1 MENDHCCGN
10 KCFHRLKAVELYQH
24 WQRKSQRHIHVCIKL
39 CHNLQCL
46 NQVSSCKESKQSPL
60 DPSCGLNCDHTSGC
74 ISDIGNA
81 ERCWHSA
88 RKAFFQQ
95 YFRRSSSY
103 SSIICITYI
112 KSQTTE
118 QKLYIFYIA
127 RLFYIFYT
135 SRPGLLRGKT
145 FNTIKK
151 TCFLWK
157 EILNWT
163 YFSFDLPSTKCP
175 KPTTLLILFLSELN
189 SSPSYDEFPS
199 FLNFHLV
206 MDLYIPEPN
215 IDGAW

>member
-1 MENDHCCGN
+1 MEALSFPINIL
-10 KCFHRLKAVELYQH
+10 RKAVVMVTSRSTSWKMIIAMETKPIKSRRAHQH

-103 SSIICITYI
+103 SSIICITFMES
-112 KSQTTE
+112 KN
-118 QKLYIFYIA
+118 KNFYIFYVA
-127 RLFYIFYT
+127 RLFYIVYT
-135 SRPGLLRGKT
+135 SGPGLLWGKT

-151 TCFLWK
+151 TCFLW
-157 EILNWT
+157 
-163 YFSFDLPSTKCP
+163 
-175 KPTTLLILFLSELN
+175 
-189 SSPSYDEFPS
+189 
-199 FLNFHLV
+199 
-206 MDLYIPEPN
+206 
-215 IDGAW
+215 